1 MAVRNASCT
10 LIDCS
15 SSSAT
20 SAVSAELV
28 VLGDVVRCLPRLIAL
43 VAQATE
49 LLNVVVI
56 LSKADRLDDD
66 SAAPSCYSGSRFGEL
81 QDLLGSASL
90 VSGNGPSHA
99 PSTGIAA
106 DTAASIRGIKSHG
119 RSLRL
124 PGMSATCGGRLGENF
139 GDLGGRTA
147 WARRRIVEFFGTH
160 LQWSI
165 STGEGSPAAGKP
177 LPVVNSSTSRFV

>member
-20 SAVSAELV
+20 SAVSTELV

-81 QDLLGSASL
+81 QDLLDSASL
-90 VSGNGPSHA
+90 VSGSGLSHA

-106 DTAASIRGIKSHG
+106 RHG
-119 RSLRL
+119 SVDPWDKVTRAFLTFAWHVGHLWWPSQRKFWRFGWQN
-124 PGMSATCGGRLGENF
+124 GMG
-139 GDLGGRTA
+139 
-147 WARRRIVEFFGTH
+147 
-160 LQWSI
+160 
-165 STGEGSPAAGKP
+165 PAQNSRVFRDAP
-177 LPVVNSSTSRFV
+177 TVVDFHR